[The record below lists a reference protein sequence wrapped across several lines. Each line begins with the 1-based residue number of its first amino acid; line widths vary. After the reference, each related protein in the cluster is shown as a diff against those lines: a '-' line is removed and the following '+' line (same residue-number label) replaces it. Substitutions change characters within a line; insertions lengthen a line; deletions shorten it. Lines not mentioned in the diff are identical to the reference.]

1 MSEDM
6 MTNNQNQEHENEDY
20 KYDETSV
27 SKRIYRQYNAGSK
40 MIKNQLRLKVLILF
54 FFYKFDLI

>member
-27 SKRIYRQYNAGSK
+27 SKRI
-40 MIKNQLRLKVLILF
+40 
-54 FFYKFDLI
+54 